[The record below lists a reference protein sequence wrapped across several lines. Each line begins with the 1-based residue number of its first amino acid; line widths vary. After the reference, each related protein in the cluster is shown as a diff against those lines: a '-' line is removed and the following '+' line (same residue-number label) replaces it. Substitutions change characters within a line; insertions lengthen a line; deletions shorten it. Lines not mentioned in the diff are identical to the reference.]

1 MLISMLLMS
10 SMLINML
17 ISMLLLSSL
26 HCDSYIKASVV
37 PQAQRM
43 SGHHRVN
50 IKMFQCP
57 DCGKEFTRKFN
68 MERHRIVSHGD
79 SNSEADSEESFDHG
93 TEASDERDSSDEQE
107 SIADEGDKGDDDD
120 SDGDED
126 EDEDD
131 NSSSDSQNST
141 DDEDDDDSVW
151 SGIRDLSWTSK
162 LLSTFNEAKK
172 EFQNEG
178 MTVDEAHQEA
188 YQHVLPKLRRNIM
201 SNYVRKIV
209 DAAKLHKDP
218 VHKKI
223 MSTKRKLQEDD
234 DYEAQEAIKYA
245 VKKRKISHSRGHRYP
260 EWWWTWGWRR
270 RKWINLHQSLN
281 QTWDSG
287 LGLHTGYLLHDAKM
301 SIKWERVNQKWERM
315 SQKWE
320 RVSKKWER
328 VSKSGRGD
336 QKWW

>member
-10 SMLINML
+10 SMLISML
-17 ISMLLLSSL
+17 ISMLLLSSM
-26 HCDSYIKASVV
+26 HCDSYVKALVA

-57 DCGKEFTRKFN
+57 DCGKGFTRKFN
-68 MERHRIVSHGD
+68 MEHHRIVSHGD

-93 TEASDERDSSDEQE
+93 TEASDEHESSDEQE
-107 SIADEGDKGDDDD
+107 SYNDCSDDDK
-120 SDGDED
+120 

-131 NSSSDSQNST
+131 DDNSISDSQNST
-141 DDEDDDDSVW
+141 DDEDDKDSVW

-162 LLSTFNEAKK
+162 LLSAFNEAKK
-172 EFQNEG
+172 EFQNQG
-178 MTVDEAHQEA
+178 MTADEAHQET
-188 YQHVLPKLRRNIM
+188 YQHVLLKLRRNIM

-245 VKKRKISHSRGHRYP
+245 VKKRKFLIQ
-260 EWWWTWGWRR
+260 EA
-270 RKWINLHQSLN
+270 
-281 QTWDSG
+281 
-287 LGLHTGYLLHDAKM
+287 TGTLSDDELEDEEEG
-301 SIKWERVNQKWERM
+301 SE
-315 SQKWE
+315 
-320 RVSKKWER
+320 
-328 VSKSGRGD
+328 
-336 QKWW
+336 

>member
-120 SDGDED
+120 SDDEED

-141 DDEDDDDSVW
+141 DDEGDDDSVW

-223 MSTKRKLQEDD
+223 MSTKQKLQEDD

-245 VKKRKISHSRGHRYP
+245 VKKRKYLIQ
-260 EWWWTWGWRR
+260 EA
-270 RKWINLHQSLN
+270 
-281 QTWDSG
+281 
-287 LGLHTGYLLHDAKM
+287 TGTLSDDELEDEEEE
-301 SIKWERVNQKWERM
+301 SE
-315 SQKWE
+315 
-320 RVSKKWER
+320 
-328 VSKSGRGD
+328 
-336 QKWW
+336 

>member
-10 SMLINML
+10 SMLI
-17 ISMLLLSSL
+17 SMLLLSSMY
-26 HCDSYIKASVV
+26 CDSYIKVLVV
-37 PQAQRM
+37 PQAQMM
-43 SGHHRVN
+43 SGHRRVN

-93 TEASDERDSSDEQE
+93 TEASDENDSSDEQE
-107 SIADEGDKGDDDD
+107 SIADERGNDGGDD

-126 EDEDD
+126 GD
-131 NSSSDSQNST
+131 SSSDSQNTT
-141 DDEDDDDSVW
+141 DDDDEDDSVW
-151 SGIRDLSWTSK
+151 SSVRDLSWTSK
-162 LLSTFNEAKK
+162 LLSVFNEAKK
-172 EFQNEG
+172 EFQNQG
-178 MTVDEAHQEA
+178 MMADYAHQEA

-218 VHKKI
+218 VYKKI

-245 VKKRKISHSRGHRYP
+245 VKKKKFLIQ
-260 EWWWTWGWRR
+260 EA
-270 RKWINLHQSLN
+270 
-281 QTWDSG
+281 
-287 LGLHTGYLLHDAKM
+287 TGTLSDDELDYD
-301 SIKWERVNQKWERM
+301 IDDE
-315 SQKWE
+315 
-320 RVSKKWER
+320 
-328 VSKSGRGD
+328 
-336 QKWW
+336 

>member
-10 SMLINML
+10 SML

-26 HCDSYIKASVV
+26 HCDSYMKALVA
-37 PQAQRM
+37 PQAQMM
-43 SGHHRVN
+43 SGHHRGN

-68 MERHRIVSHGD
+68 MERHRVVSHGD

-93 TEASDERDSSDEQE
+93 TEASDEHDSSDEQE
-107 SIADEGDKGDDDD
+107 SIAVEGDNGDDDD
-120 SDGDED
+120 SD
-126 EDEDD
+126 DD
-131 NSSSDSQNST
+131 DYSSSDSQNST
-141 DDEDDDDSVW
+141 DDEDDNDSVW

-172 EFQNEG
+172 EFQNQG
-178 MTVDEAHQEA
+178 MTADEAHQEA
-188 YQHVLPKLRRNIM
+188 YQHVLPKFRRNIM
-201 SNYVRKIV
+201 FNYVQKIV

-245 VKKRKISHSRGHRYP
+245 VKKRKYLIQ
-260 EWWWTWGWRR
+260 EA
-270 RKWINLHQSLN
+270 
-281 QTWDSG
+281 
-287 LGLHTGYLLHDAKM
+287 TGTLSDDEFEVEK
-301 SIKWERVNQKWERM
+301 EGTE
-315 SQKWE
+315 
-320 RVSKKWER
+320 
-328 VSKSGRGD
+328 
-336 QKWW
+336 